1 MEAERA
7 RRQLLRGAGTSSA
20 HHTTSTHLASS
31 GSVSA
36 LQVVLNAKDRP
47 SPNFTQDI
55 DFT

>member
-47 SPNFTQDI
+47 SPNFPQDI